1 MVETWQWDGERVV
14 HQPSGLMEYGDDPR
28 DTLKSFLD
36 GQYRQWRHTLGF
48 LKAGDWY
55 IHEPT
60 GRAARNLSALLAKE
74 GIMLWFEKHNIFE
87 VWLDEGYNCRYSPSG
102 ACSFGFYGRR
112 AAIANTLTN
121 ERFVEWLEWKLNSG
135 GTY

>member
-36 GQYRQWRHTLGF
+36 GQYWQWRHTLGF
-48 LKAGDWY
+48 LKVGDWY

-60 GRAARNLSALLAKE
+60 GRADRNLSALLAKE
-74 GIMLWFEKHNIFE
+74 DIMLWFEKLN
-87 VWLDEGYNCRYSPSG
+87 NCRYSPSG
-102 ACSFGFYGRR
+102 ACSFGFYDEG
-112 AAIANTLTN
+112 AAIANID
-121 ERFVEWLEWKLNSG
+121 ESFVEWLKERIDG
-135 GTY
+135 